1 MSKDLQPIPPTGIQP
16 TPENRTLNFG
26 QVDTFVAHTDKVT
39 TNVFFGGTGLPVDQ
53 AAYNAGL
60 PPKMNTAFYNL
71 FVVSNEAI
79 SQTGFYILKKDAL
92 QDTDDDVVTHLIEFG
107 ESEIAAVR
115 SFPTVVATQNHRCGA
130 TDATHQAAYGFI
142 NSIQM
147 KDNTIQFG
155 FTKLQDVPQ
164 CLLIEE
170 AATLGIGRASAYNEF
185 DRPHWAVK
193 RINIVEALRNR
204 GVQLVVLSY

>member
-1 MSKDLQPIPPTGIQP
+1 MSKEIQTVPPMGIQP
-16 TPENRTLNFG
+16 THENRTLNFG

-39 TNVFFGGTGLPVDQ
+39 TNVFFGGTGLPVDPT
-53 AAYNAGL
+53 AYNAGL

-79 SQTGFYILKKDAL
+79 SQTGFYVLKKDAL
-92 QDTDDDVVTHLIEFG
+92 QDTDEDVVQHLIEFG
-107 ESEIAAVR
+107 EAEMAAVR
-115 SFPTVVATQNHRCGA
+115 SFPTVVATQNTKYGI
-130 TDATHQAAYGFI
+130 TDATHLAAYGFI

-155 FTKLQDVPQ
+155 FTKLQDIPQ

-170 AATLGIGRASAYNEF
+170 ATTLGIGRASAYNEF

-193 RINIVEALRNR
+193 RINIVEALRGR

>member
-1 MSKDLQPIPPTGIQP
+1 MSKEIQPIPPTGIQLA
-16 TPENRTLNFG
+16 PENRTLNFG
-26 QVDTFVAHTDKVT
+26 QVDTFAAHTDQVT

-53 AAYNAGL
+53 AGYNAGL

-71 FVVSNEAI
+71 FVVSNEAV

-92 QDTDDDVVTHLIEFG
+92 QDTDDDIVEHLIEF
-107 ESEIAAVR
+107 SEAEVAAVR
-115 SFPTVVATQNHRCGA
+115 SFPTVVATQNHQCGS
-130 TDATHQAAYGFI
+130 TDAAHLATYGFI

-147 KDNTIQFG
+147 KGNTIQFG
-155 FTKLQDVPQ
+155 FTKLQDISQ

-170 AATLGIGRASAYNEF
+170 ADTLGIGKASAYNEF

-193 RINIVEALRNR
+193 RINIVEALRGR

>member
-1 MSKDLQPIPPTGIQP
+1 MSKEIQTVPPTGIQP
-16 TPENRTLNFG
+16 TYESRTLNFG

-39 TNVFFGGTGLPVDQ
+39 TNVFFGGTGLPVDP
-53 AAYNAGL
+53 AAHNARL

-79 SQTGFYILKKDAL
+79 SQTGFYVLKKDAL
-92 QDTDDDVVTHLIEFG
+92 QDTDEDVVQHLIEFG
-107 ESEIAAVR
+107 EAEMAAVR
-115 SFPTVVATQNHRCGA
+115 SFPTVVATQNIKYGI
-130 TDATHQAAYGFI
+130 TDATHLAAYGFI

-155 FTKLQDVPQ
+155 FTKLQDIPQ

-170 AATLGIGRASAYNEF
+170 ATTLGIGRASAYNEF

-193 RINIVEALRNR
+193 RINIVEALRSR

>member
-1 MSKDLQPIPPTGIQP
+1 MSKEIQPIPPTGIQP
-16 TPENRTLNFG
+16 APENRTLNFG
-26 QVDTFVAHTDKVT
+26 QVDTFVAHTDQVT
-39 TNVFFGGTGLPVDQ
+39 TNMFFGGMGLPVDS

-92 QDTDDDVVTHLIEFG
+92 QDTDDDIVEHLIDFG
-107 ESEIAAVR
+107 EAEVAAVR
-115 SFPTVVATQNHRCGA
+115 SFPTVVATQNHQCGS
-130 TDATHQAAYGFI
+130 TDAAHLATYGFI

-147 KDNTIQFG
+147 KENTIQFG
-155 FTKLQDVPQ
+155 FTKLQDISQ

-170 AATLGIGRASAYNEF
+170 ADTLGIGRASAYNEF

-193 RINIVEALRNR
+193 RINIVEVLRGR